1 MAGFAGED
9 VGAWPRPRLFP
20 RPEAL
25 ARSVETLPGVGPAVN
40 KKLERLG
47 LATVGD
53 LLLRRPFRY
62 EQPVDE
68 LRIAE
73 LGGEDEVAIRGEVL
87 SVSKRRRGRL
97 QMLTAR
103 VSDGSATI
111 SATWFNQPWLERQ
124 LQPGTAVRLPGRE
137 GGDGFDV
144 RRFDIGHGQAT
155 AVFAAVHSASEGL
168 SAKQLPW
175 VVGGALPG

>member
-53 LLLRRPFRY
+53 LLLHRPFRY

-73 LGGEDEVAIRGEVL
+73 LGGEDEVAIRGEGL
-87 SVSKRRRGRL
+87 SVSKRRRGGV
-97 QMLTAR
+97 QKLTAR
-103 VSDGSATI
+103 GSHRSPSI
-111 SATWFNQPWLERQ
+111 SPTRVN
-124 LQPGTAVRLPGRE
+124 
-137 GGDGFDV
+137 
-144 RRFDIGHGQAT
+144 H
-155 AVFAAVHSASEGL
+155 
-168 SAKQLPW
+168 
-175 VVGGALPG
+175 